1 MQESLFSCS
10 VAFNAVFILCV
21 VALGQN
27 QPLIHESLSWE
38 SDIPLTEGQLL
49 GKRDTFWETAP
60 AYEGRREIWDAL
72 RAAAEAAEEEDYELA
87 QAIVTGANVSLPTG
101 AQRVCVTFSQN
112 RDCMNECDSS
122 APP

>member
-1 MQESLFSCS
+1 M
-10 VAFNAVFILCV
+10 
-21 VALGQN
+21 ALGQN
-27 QPLIHESLSWE
+27 QPLIHESLPWE
-38 SDIPLTEGQLL
+38 SEVPLTKGQLR

-101 AQRVCVTFSQN
+101 ALRVCPTFSDICNCQLHL
-112 RDCMNECDSS
+112 RLCSTRRQQT
-122 APP
+122 AY